1 MTDSFWFSALL
12 GASLAAVYS
21 VAALW
26 IGSIAQRSS
35 SRTFMMIVMGGM
47 VARIFVAVITLPLVL
62 LFAPVDQTVLL
73 IAFFAVFTVG
83 LTTETIMLHRR
94 QKDISESES
103 SSATD

>member
-47 VARIFVAVITLPLVL
+47 VARDFCGGHHLNAGALVCSGRPNGFVDCIFCS
-62 LFAPVDQTVLL
+62 
-73 IAFFAVFTVG
+73 
-83 LTTETIMLHRR
+83 LHRGS
-94 QKDISESES
+94 DH
-103 SSATD
+103 